1 MGKVRPSEV
10 TMGASPLSSAS
21 TCANNCVCAVADIAK
36 IFTSVENVLIASR
49 RNASP
54 RSVGT
59 LRSCTSSKITRA
71 VPSSVGSFCK
81 RRVRI
86 PSVRTSMRVVAPIFR
101 SSRVWYPTVS
111 PTFSPSMNAMRC
123 AAARAARRRGSSI
136 TILRPATQFSC
147 MRRSGTSV
155 VLPAPG
161 GAMST
166 ACRRVARASRRG
178 AMAPSTGRPVFGN
191 ESDKCGCAAKRARV
205 AGPRNGGSRP
215 TGKSCNSCGNF
226 FPIS

>member
-1 MGKVRPSEV
+1 MRPSDV
-10 TMGASPLSSAS
+10 TIGASPLSSAS

-49 RNASP
+49 RNARP

-59 LRSCTSSKITRA
+59 LRSCTSSKITNA

-86 PSVRTSMRVVAPIFR
+86 PSVNTSIRVLAPIFR

-111 PTFSPSMNAMRC
+111 PTFSPSMCAIRC
-123 AAARAARRRGSSI
+123 AAARAASRRGSSI
-136 TILRPATQFSC
+136 TILRPATQPSC
-147 MRRSGTSV
+147 NRRRGTRV

-161 GAMST
+161 GAMRT
-166 ACRRVARASRRG
+166 ECRREASASLSS
-178 AMAPSTGRPVFGN
+178 AMASSTGRPVFGN
-191 ESDKCGCAAKRARV
+191 ESDKCGCAAK
-205 AGPRNGGSRP
+205 
-215 TGKSCNSCGNF
+215 
-226 FPIS
+226 